1 MRACGIISR
10 VITRQRAAF
19 VFIFITVLLD
29 MVAFGV
35 IIPVFPQLIL
45 QLQGG
50 DMAGAAAIFGIFG
63 TAFAVMQ
70 FIFAPVQGA
79 LADRYGRRPV
89 ILLSNLGLGVDFIVM
104 ALHRTAHLRRDGC
117 VLQHFRRICRGRD
130 AA

>member
-1 MRACGIISR
+1 MLN
-10 VITRQRAAF
+10 RQKAAF

-50 DMAGAAAIFGIFG
+50 DMAGAAAVFGIFG
-63 TAFAVMQ
+63 TAFAVTQ
-70 FIFAPVQGA
+70 FIFAPIQGA

-89 ILLSNLGLGVDFIVM
+89 ILLSNVGLGVDFIVM
-104 ALHRTAHLRRDGC
+104 ALAPT
-117 VLQHFRRICRGRD
+117 
-130 AA
+130 

>member
-1 MRACGIISR
+1 SR
-10 VITRQRAAF
+10 PSARIVSASSQSGSPSIARRVCTRHHATVITRQKAAF

-29 MVAFGV
+29 MVSFGM

-70 FIFAPVQGA
+70 FFFSPVQ
-79 LADRYGRRPV
+79 
-89 ILLSNLGLGVDFIVM
+89 
-104 ALHRTAHLRRDGC
+104 
-117 VLQHFRRICRGRD
+117 
-130 AA
+130 